1 MKLIRSRLPPVSI
14 AGLIDFVSDVPYMP
28 HAACRQRGMAAQYDK
43 AAAGDELAIEKCVKV
58 TCRLC
63 SARRVC
69 ASWAAGLTPAERQR
83 LGVVGGVAYVT
94 PSRPPGRPQPTKTA
108 GVV

>member
-1 MKLIRSRLPPVSI
+1 VIG
-14 AGLIDFVSDVPYMP
+14 AIDFLPNVPEMP
-28 HAACRQRGMAAQYDK
+28 HAACRQRGMAAQFDR

-63 SARRVC
+63 SARQVC
-69 ASWAAGLTPAERQR
+69 ASWAAGLQPAERQR

-94 PSRPPGRPQPTKTA
+94 PSRPPGRQQQTKPA
-108 GVV
+108 

>member
-1 MKLIRSRLPPVSI
+1 VSI

-28 HAACRQRGMAAQYDK
+28 YAACRQRGMAAQYDK
-43 AAAGDELAIEKCVKV
+43 AAAGDELAIEKCLKV
-58 TCRLC
+58 TCCLC
-63 SARRVC
+63 SERPKCRAW
-69 ASWAAGLTPAERQR
+69 SLTLQPAERTR

-108 GVV
+108 